1 MIVLWIQVY
10 FCCINLTM
18 LQRLL
23 LYLLCLLPFV
33 SKGQF
38 VLKVKATNTTDSIG
52 YLRASLFDEKNFIP
66 KDTLNLNKPIQTI
79 RNTKSI
85 VGGIYFIYFP
95 KSKQKIHFILEDK
108 DTVLLEIKGSDY
120 LNSATINTPK
130 NKVFL
135 DYQRLER
142 SLSTYDSSYAT
153 ALKLGKKFNQV
164 QKAAYFKI
172 KTDSLMD
179 FRKANL
185 KRFKSTD
192 AIHIYFST
200 LNKLDEQ
207 VPNKRDYVARA
218 SFLKKFDLNE
228 PKLFFTPT
236 MRQVLVEYLSF
247 YPLQGDSLIMGLDE
261 VFKSLLCT
269 NKAYSFVF
277 DYFTKVFKNREVQ
290 NNTGAYAYLINKYVK
305 NNTCAFLDKNNKQAF
320 INELAQLE
328 AQQISKP
335 VMNLI
340 LEDTLGVKKDLLAF
354 SKNYNYTVL
363 IFFDPNCEHCKTE
376 VPKMDSTIQVLE
388 KELMVTIG
396 KFAVCNEP
404 TMPLNQWKTFIQNH
418 ALNLNYEHVIFNND
432 IELRKAF
439 DAFSNPLFFLIDKEG
454 ILLAKKISPNTL
466 KKELLQSFKN
476 FKR

>member
-1 MIVLWIQVY
+1 MHLRLILY
-10 FCCINLTM
+10 FFV
-18 LQRLL
+18 
-23 LYLLCLLPFV
+23 LLPLV
-33 SKGQF
+33 TKGQF
-38 VLKVKATNTTDSIG
+38 VLKVKATNTSDSIG
-52 YLRASLFDEKNFIP
+52 YFRTSLFDERNFIP
-66 KDTLNLNKPIQTI
+66 KDTLDLTKPIQTI

-95 KSKQKIHFILEDK
+95 KSKQKIQFILEDK

-120 LNSATINTPK
+120 LNTATINTTK

-142 SLSTYDSSYAT
+142 SLSTYDSSYALE
-153 ALKLGKKFNQV
+153 LKIGKKFNQA
-164 QKAAYFKI
+164 QKAAYFKV

-179 FRKANL
+179 FRKSNL

-207 VPNKRDYVARA
+207 IPNKRDYLARA

-228 PKLFFTPT
+228 PKLFFTPS

-247 YPLQGDSLIMGLDE
+247 YPLHGDSLTKGLDE

-269 NKAYSFVF
+269 NRAYSYVF

-320 INELAQLE
+320 INELVQLE
-328 AQQISKP
+328 KQHINQP
-335 VMNLI
+335 VMNLV
-340 LEDTLGVKKDLLAF
+340 LEDTLGVKKDLLTF
-354 SKNYNYTVL
+354 TKNYNYTVL

-376 VPKMDSTIQVLE
+376 VPRMDSTIQVLE
-388 KELMVTIG
+388 KELLVTIG
-396 KFAVCNEP
+396 KFAVCNDP
-404 TMPLNQWKTFIQNH
+404 KMPLYQWKGFIQTH
-418 ALNLNYEHVIFNND
+418 QLNLNYEHVIINND
-432 IELRKAF
+432 IEIRRAF

-466 KKELLQSFKN
+466 KRELLQSFKN

>member
-1 MIVLWIQVY
+1 MH
-10 FCCINLTM
+10 
-18 LQRLL
+18 QRIILFIL
-23 LYLLCLLPFV
+23 ALLPLL

-38 VLKVKATNTTDSIG
+38 VLKVKATNASDSIG
-52 YLRASLFDEKNFIP
+52 YFRTSLFDERNFIP
-66 KDTLNLNKPIQTI
+66 KDTLDLTKSIQTI
-79 RNTKSI
+79 KNTKSI

-95 KSKQKIHFILEDK
+95 KSKQKIQFILEDK

-120 LNSATINTPK
+120 LNTATINTTK
-130 NKVFL
+130 NKVLL

-153 ALKLGKKFNQV
+153 ALKMGKKFNQV
-164 QKAAYFKI
+164 QKATYFKI

-179 FRKANL
+179 FRNANL

-192 AIHIYFST
+192 AIHIYFRT
-200 LNKLDEQ
+200 LNQLDEQ

-236 MRQVLVEYLSF
+236 MRQVLVEYLSY
-247 YPLQGDSLIMGLDE
+247 YPLQGDSLTKGLDE
-261 VFKSLLCT
+261 VFKSMLCT

-328 AQQISKP
+328 TQQINKP

-340 LEDTLGVKKDLLAF
+340 LEDTIGVKKDLLAF
-354 SKNYNYTVL
+354 TKNYNYTIL

-404 TMPLNQWKTFIQNH
+404 NMPLNGWKAFIQTH
-418 ALNLNYEHVIFNND
+418 QLNLNYEHVIINND

-466 KKELLQSFKN
+466 KRELLQSFKN

>member
-1 MIVLWIQVY
+1 M
-10 FCCINLTM
+10 
-18 LQRLL
+18 
-23 LYLLCLLPFV
+23 
-33 SKGQF
+33 
-38 VLKVKATNTTDSIG
+38 
-52 YLRASLFDEKNFIP
+52 
-66 KDTLNLNKPIQTI
+66 
-79 RNTKSI
+79 
-85 VGGIYFIYFP
+85 
-95 KSKQKIHFILEDK
+95 
-108 DTVLLEIKGSDY
+108 
-120 LNSATINTPK
+120 
-130 NKVFL
+130 
-135 DYQRLER
+135 
-142 SLSTYDSSYAT
+142 
-153 ALKLGKKFNQV
+153 
-164 QKAAYFKI
+164 
-172 KTDSLMD
+172 
-179 FRKANL
+179 
-185 KRFKSTD
+185 
-192 AIHIYFST
+192 
-200 LNKLDEQ
+200 
-207 VPNKRDYVARA
+207 
-218 SFLKKFDLNE
+218 
-228 PKLFFTPT
+228 
-236 MRQVLVEYLSF
+236 
-247 YPLQGDSLIMGLDE
+247 
-261 VFKSLLCT
+261 
-269 NKAYSFVF
+269 F

-328 AQQISKP
+328 TQQINKP

-354 SKNYNYTVL
+354 TKNYNYTVL